1 VVRHDEDRKEFVFF
15 GVHELGWNRNS
26 VETGNFDSLSGV
38 TFILA
43 GSQSFDEASIN
54 CK

>member
-1 VVRHDEDRKEFVFF
+1 VVRHDEDRQKFVFF
-15 GVHELGWNRNS
+15 GVHELGRNRNS

-54 CK
+54 